1 MRYSEV
7 DRPLDRDPFD
17 ADPDLGDEIAAATET
32 PYEMEIDAI
41 NGLHGHG
48 GRRPRPEDF
57 ADVLV
62 PEGNSGDVAGSE
74 VGDPLISIGG
84 DPTL

>member
-1 MRYSEV
+1 MDEREEM
-7 DRPLDRDPFD
+7 LDLDPFE

-57 ADVLV
+57 ADVLN
-62 PEGNSGDVAGSE
+62 PEGNSGDVVGGE
-74 VGDPLISIGG
+74 VIDPLIDLGG
-84 DPTL
+84 DGTV